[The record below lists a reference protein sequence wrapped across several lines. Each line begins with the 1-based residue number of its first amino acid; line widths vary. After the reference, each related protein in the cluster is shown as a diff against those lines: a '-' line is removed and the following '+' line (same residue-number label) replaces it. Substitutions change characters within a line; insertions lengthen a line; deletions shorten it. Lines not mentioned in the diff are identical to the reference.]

1 MRRLLAAASAAA
13 FATLAISAPAQAA
26 DLEYVALNEK
36 GMKQILIKK
45 SWAPG
50 WLGTLDAYEA
60 EVSSKGAKPTECY
73 TKGSPVQGEKSSS
86 YSAMTM
92 DFAQNKEGHVLDM
105 AQFVYQY
112 KDVQTAEF
120 AWQQLLNKAGSCAG
134 THTHEIKDDSGKTV
148 GFDVDLMD
156 LVAKKLGVTQ
166 EIVDIEF
173 EQITSGAVFAAKKCD
188 AGAAAITITDERK
201 QATGF
206 SDPYFAATQALLV
219 KSDSTVTDLAGLKG
233 QTLAVQAGTTGHD
246 YAKKNADANGYTV
259 KVFDDMPSGAN
270 AVLAG
275 TVAAAINDNGVLYDF
290 AKQNPTTKVATE
302 FATGE
307 HYGFNMAKDNTALL
321 TVVNEVLKT
330 AKSDGT
336 YNDIYK
342 KWFGTDAP
350 KE

>member
-1 MRRLLAAASAAA
+1 MSSSHKHVRAALAGLAALSLSTLAACANYSQPAASAP
-13 FATLAISAPAQAA
+13 APS
-26 DLEYVALNEK
+26 
-36 GMKQILIKK
+36 G
-45 SWAPG
+45 
-50 WLGTLDAYEA
+50 GT
-60 EVSSKGAKPTECY
+60 
-73 TKGSPVQGEKSSS
+73 SSS
-86 YSAMTM
+86 GAAVTLVSPGKLSMCT
-92 DFAQNKEGHVLDM
+92 HLS
-105 AQFVYQY
+105 Y
-112 KDVQTAEF
+112 KPFEF
-120 AWQQLLNKAGSCAG
+120 
-134 THTHEIKDDSGKTV
+134 KDNSGNVV
-148 GFDVDLMD
+148 GFDVDLVD
-156 LVAKKLGVTQ
+156 LIAKKLGVTT

>member
-1 MRRLLAAASAAA
+1 
-13 FATLAISAPAQAA
+13 
-26 DLEYVALNEK
+26 
-36 GMKQILIKK
+36 
-45 SWAPG
+45 
-50 WLGTLDAYEA
+50 
-60 EVSSKGAKPTECY
+60 
-73 TKGSPVQGEKSSS
+73 
-86 YSAMTM
+86 
-92 DFAQNKEGHVLDM
+92 
-105 AQFVYQY
+105 
-112 KDVQTAEF
+112 
-120 AWQQLLNKAGSCAG
+120 
-134 THTHEIKDDSGKTV
+134 
-148 GFDVDLMD
+148 MD

>member
-1 MRRLLAAASAAA
+1 MFHRNKPLRAALAGVAALSLSMLAACANYSTPTTAAPAGSATGGGAAA
-13 FATLAISAPAQAA
+13 PTLVSAGK
-26 DLEYVALNEK
+26 LTVCTHL
-36 GMKQILIKK
+36 
-45 SWAPG
+45 
-50 WLGTLDAYEA
+50 AYR
-60 EVSSKGAKPTECY
+60 P
-73 TKGSPVQGEKSSS
+73 
-86 YSAMTM
+86 
-92 DFAQNKEGHVLDM
+92 F
-105 AQFVYQY
+105 QF
-112 KDVQTAEF
+112 
-120 AWQQLLNKAGSCAG
+120 
-134 THTHEIKDDSGKTV
+134 KDDAGKTV

-188 AGAAAITITDERK
+188 AGAAAITITDKRK

-270 AVLAG
+270 AALAG

>member
-1 MRRLLAAASAAA
+1 MFHRNKPLRAALAGVAALSLSMLAACANYSTPTTAAPAGSATGGGAAA
-13 FATLAISAPAQAA
+13 PTLVSAGK
-26 DLEYVALNEK
+26 LTVCTHL
-36 GMKQILIKK
+36 
-45 SWAPG
+45 
-50 WLGTLDAYEA
+50 AYR
-60 EVSSKGAKPTECY
+60 P
-73 TKGSPVQGEKSSS
+73 
-86 YSAMTM
+86 
-92 DFAQNKEGHVLDM
+92 F
-105 AQFVYQY
+105 QF
-112 KDVQTAEF
+112 
-120 AWQQLLNKAGSCAG
+120 
-134 THTHEIKDDSGKTV
+134 KDDAGKTV

-188 AGAAAITITDERK
+188 AGAAAITITDKRK

-290 AKQNPTTKVATE
+290 AKNNPKTTVVKE

-307 HYGFNMAKDNTALL
+307 HYGFNMALGNTAMQT
-321 TVVNEVLKT
+321 TVNDALKQ
-330 AKSDGT
+330 ARSDGT
-336 YNDIYK
+336 FNAIYK
-342 KWFGTDAP
+342 KWFGVDAP